1 MRSTLFRIIS
11 GVIVFA
17 APCFLAAC
25 GGAGSTSSTPGT
37 GSQTPAVQNGTV
49 NMMVSDASTED
60 WATIGVKILSI
71 SLVPQGGG
79 APVNVYT
86 APNPAP
92 IVNLV
97 QLDQLAEILGN
108 LSVPAG
114 TYTSA
119 QLTIG
124 GNPGDVLLTVSAD
137 PETGFAGTAGATI
150 PSNQI
155 NIQGTTGSAGS
166 LTVPVSVN
174 FVSPL
179 VVTANQSN
187 ALDLEFDLSH
197 PAFIVAHVPAT
208 TGTTMWAVNFNG
220 PVRHRPVADL
230 TRLVLREM
238 YGNVTGVSSDNTSIT
253 ISREFPVEPPTNPE
267 TAIESSQSL
276 QILADSANGTIFY
289 DVDAKTTTVIHDFSA
304 EASTIAGKNI
314 RVTARYQANGTLVA
328 VRMWASSSFNSVWVS
343 PEGHVLHVNTS
354 TDVVTIQ
361 NELGAGVPLTVNA
374 NTQFFFRT
382 PWNATADATP
392 IGTGTGFLTSH
403 NFVRGFKVHASVV
416 DPLANPLVA
425 QSIDIEI
432 ARFSGTIS
440 NTSSTGFTYTRN
452 FFTASDDYS
461 VNLNYVSSGTANGN
475 GATGTATS
483 GFEWWN
489 FTFPTEPNTGA
500 NAVPTFISAT
510 AGAVNF
516 GGTAGM
522 FDAWGESFAIWND
535 PANPNGWA
543 IPWVVL
549 MPRRAPVALAQT
561 GYSSTAGGFT
571 MMVAGGTTAV
581 PVTLNATSGSATL
594 VYQIDRTNNIVSIT
608 SIDITTMAGQNT
620 ITSNLVAG
628 TPVEAFGVPQAD
640 GSIKAYVVFY
650 YTGMHPSPT
659 ADAGS

>member
-1 MRSTLFRIIS
+1 MRSRLFRLLT
-11 GVIVFA
+11 GVIIFA
-17 APCFLAAC
+17 TPFFFVGC
-25 GGAGSTSSTPGT
+25 GGSGSSSGSLGT
-37 GSQTPAVQNGTV
+37 GSQTSAVQNGTV

-114 TYTSA
+114 TYSSA
-119 QLTIG
+119 RLTIG

-155 NIQGTTGSAGS
+155 DIQGTTGSAGS

-238 YGNVTGVSSDNTSIT
+238 YGNVTGVSSDNTSVTIT
-253 ISREFPVEPPTNPE
+253 KEFPVEPPTNPE
-267 TAIESSQSL
+267 TAVMSTQSL
-276 QILADSANGTIFY
+276 QILADSTNGTIFY

-304 EASTIAGKNI
+304 EASTIVGKNI

-361 NELGAGVPLTVNA
+361 NELGVGVPLTVNA

-432 ARFSGTIS
+432 ARYSGTIS
-440 NTSSTGFTYTRN
+440 NTSSSGFTYTRN

-461 VNLNYVSSGTANGN
+461 VNLNYISSGTANGN

-489 FTFPTEPNTGA
+489 FTFPTQPNTGA
-500 NAVPTFISAT
+500 DAVSSFISAT
-510 AGAVNF
+510 GGAVNF
-516 GGTAGM
+516 GGTAGL
-522 FDAWGESFAIWND
+522 FNAWGASFAIWND
-535 PANPNGWA
+535 PASPNGWA

-549 MPRRAPVALAQT
+549 MPRRAPVALAQS

-571 MMVAGGTTAV
+571 MMVAGGTNAV
-581 PVTLNATSGSATL
+581 PVTLNTTSGSGTL
-594 VYQIDRTNNIVSIT
+594 VYQIDRTNNIVSIS
-608 SIDITTMAGQNT
+608 SIDITTSAGQAT
-620 ITSNLVAG
+620 LTSNLVAG
-628 TPVEAFGVPQAD
+628 TPVETFGVPQAD

-650 YTGMHPSPT
+650 YTGAKPSM
-659 ADAGS
+659 ASVMD